1 MSMTRALARVYVARV
16 LGGAND
22 DKAWDM
28 AEEALVRAASDWQTA
43 HLWESYLKDTSLG
56 FAVTGLT
63 ATLAASTV
71 SAATAGVLDGVNVGV
86 SVTISSGSATLAAG
100 TTVLSYTRAS
110 DGTIATIT
118 LSNAFGGTTNTNAT
132 LTFSGDIPIL
142 EGVQDYNAPPDFAT
156 PYMARLT
163 SSPEWDLTYIRPRLW
178 NRMAVNQTTRGIVE
192 AYTMFNAISPA
203 TQARGTKR
211 LRVYRIPN
219 ADNVMQM
226 AYYRAIN
233 ETADPV
239 DVPDEYL
246 YKFLDYA
253 RGLLVM
259 TKRAMDSPGDYL
271 KLAGS
276 GVQSA
281 VTDDEEDSEDE
292 DKRMISQMEQG
303 NMNRPLWTNGAFNSE
318 YGV

>member
-1 MSMTRALARVYVARV
+1 MSMTRANARNYVARV

-63 ATLAASTV
+63 ATQSVATV
-71 SAATAGVLDGVNVGV
+71 SAVTAGVLDGVNVGV
-86 SVTISSGSATLAAG
+86 TVTISSGSATLPAG
-100 TTVLSYTRAS
+100 TTVLSYTRAT
-110 DGTIATIT
+110 DGTIATI
-118 LSNAFGGTTNTNAT
+118 
-132 LTFSGDIPIL
+132 TFSGDIPIL

-303 NMNRPLWTNGAFNSE
+303 NMNRPLWGNGQFNSE